1 MTRSIYISVIFIF
14 LRVNVYASDQT
25 TLFGYYLN
33 TVTGNNM
40 SPAIETGDRIY
51 SIPDFYNQNDPRRGD
66 IVLFSNKAT
75 RNQLWVSRII
85 GLPGENVS
93 VSEGNVYI
101 NGKLL
106 TESYVASENNV
117 ISKMFDPGKYS
128 VPDDGLF
135 LIGDNRDNSK
145 DSRFIGFVKISEIE
159 GKVQGI
165 YLSRR
170 LGHIGE
176 LDSVTYP

>member
-1 MTRSIYISVIFIF
+1 
-14 LRVNVYASDQT
+14 
-25 TLFGYYLN
+25 
-33 TVTGNNM
+33 M
-40 SPAIETGDRIY
+40 SPAIETGDRTY
-51 SIPDFYNQNDPRRGD
+51 SIPDFYNQNDLKRGD
-66 IVLFSNKAT
+66 IVLFRSKAT

-85 GLPGENVS
+85 GLPSENVS
-93 VSEGNVYI
+93 VSKGNVYI

-117 ISKMFDPGKYS
+117 ISKMFDPVKYS
-128 VPDDGLF
+128 IPDDSLF
-135 LIGDNRDNSK
+135 LMGDNRDNSK

-159 GKVQGI
+159 GKVRGI

-176 LDSVTYP
+176 FDSVTYP